1 MLIKKSYLSSYCPIQ
16 CPLECNQT
24 LYTTSMSSYDLI
36 GNLYADFINSKPNLL
51 NDFNLKPVDV
61 ETARRNFVSVSLYYN
76 SLSYTLSEEKPS
88 LDIVALLANIGG
100 TMGLFLGISF
110 LHVCELVD
118 VFLELGFMFVEKR
131 RKKVEPTQTNVLSF
145 QSQNALSDIN
155 TKHKKIFFFF
165 KNSFKSNITKLN

>member
-1 MLIKKSYLSSYCPIQ
+1 
-16 CPLECNQT
+16 
-24 LYTTSMSSYDLI
+24 MSSIDMI
-36 GNLYADFINSKPNLL
+36 GDLYADFINSKSNLL
-51 NDFNLKPVDV
+51 NDFNAKPVNA

-118 VFLELGFMFVEKR
+118 VFLELGFMFVTKR
-131 RKKVEPTQTNVLSF
+131 RKKVEPAQVNAFNF
-145 QSQNALSDIN
+145 QSQN
-155 TKHKKIFFFF
+155 
-165 KNSFKSNITKLN
+165 SNFPFSVWYKA